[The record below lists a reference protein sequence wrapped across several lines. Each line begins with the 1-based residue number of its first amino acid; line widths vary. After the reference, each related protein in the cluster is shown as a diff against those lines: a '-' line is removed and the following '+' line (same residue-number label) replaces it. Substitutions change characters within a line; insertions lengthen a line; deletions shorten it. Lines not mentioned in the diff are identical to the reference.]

1 MCSPFSWKFQIRH
14 DARKKA
20 RAFYSRILCVVHG
33 KHTRMLRA
41 PVTCAAEIGF
51 YLRSGFHVAS
61 GYYLF
66 DSDQA
71 IFDAG

>member
-1 MCSPFSWKFQIRH
+1 VQSFQLEISNSSGRP
-14 DARKKA
+14 KKA
-20 RAFYSRILCVVHG
+20 RAFYSRILCVANG

>member
-1 MCSPFSWKFQIRH
+1 VQSFQLEISNSSGRP
-14 DARKKA
+14 KKA

-66 DSDQA
+66 DSYQA